1 MIPGADARSAAAQAT
16 SAVLAFALAGV
27 VPDGEEGPRLRHRVA
42 GQGYGPDAA
51 AATDVRMAG
60 GGVRLQFARPEGPID
75 FIQLEPAAVP
85 GRYRLLRL
93 AIGDAPMVDLGR
105 RLMLAVERLDSPV
118 DGGALSFSS
127 DLDRPAVEFD
137 LRDLEWPDGAVL
149 ELVLRRDGDAGPSAG
164 LGELCEHLAAEMVPA
179 RAASARMGRELADAA
194 DRLAALVNLTAGFG
208 ERQAAHAEGLAG
220 HVAGQ
225 SRLDAGLQALV
236 EGQGRLDQAQQA
248 LAGAVQALDARL
260 LAQDEAL
267 AGLAALARAAGS
279 REAADAAHATTLK
292 AVTALQAEVAQVRH
306 AVENVFWRRW
316 MHRLRG
322 GAR

>member
-1 MIPGADARSAAAQAT
+1 MIPGADARSVAAPPAP
-16 SAVLAFALAGV
+16 AVLAFVLAGV

-42 GQGYGPDAA
+42 GQGYGPGGAA
-51 AATDVRMAG
+51 PADVRLAG

-93 AIGDAPMVDLGR
+93 AIGDAPVDDLGQ

-118 DGGALSFSS
+118 EGGALSFSS

-137 LRDLEWPDGAVL
+137 LRDLDWPDDAVL

-164 LGELCEHLAAEMVPA
+164 RVELCERLAAELGPA
-179 RAASARMGRELADAA
+179 GAASARMGRELADAA
-194 DRLAALVNLTAGFG
+194 DRLAALVELTAGLA
-208 ERQAAHAEGLAG
+208 ERQAAHAEGQA
-220 HVAGQ
+220 
-225 SRLDAGLQALV
+225 RLDAGLQALV
-236 EGQGRLDQAQQA
+236 EGQVRLDQAQQA
-248 LAGAVQALDARL
+248 LAGELRALDARL

-279 REAADAAHATTLK
+279 REAADAAHAATLQ
-292 AVTALQAEVAQVRH
+292 AVNALQADVAQVRN
-306 AVENVFWRRW
+306 ALENVFWRRW
-316 MHRLRG
+316 LRRLRG